1 MPSKSSGR
9 IAKVRKINKATPHNK
24 NHRWESFST
33 KITKFSSLQPLRR
46 VRRHDLE
53 SEDVSTTT
61 SYLQNGL
68 ARWSELNI
76 SLQFCVFK
84 RELLPMSESLPQ
96 ILHFEDSIMDLLA
109 HHVSIQD
116 KNSLEPLLDLLTA
129 FAHDL
134 GARFEKYFARSLQ
147 LLLAILGKPQDVE
160 VIEWSFA
167 ALAFLF
173 KYLSKLLVPDLR
185 PTFDLLAPL
194 LGKSRHAPHIARFA
208 AEAMSFLIRKAATP
222 SHRET
227 ALVPLVE
234 HVRSSLCS
242 MLEDRQF
249 ILYRDGLMTMFA
261 EAIKGTD
268 RTVHSA
274 GSAIMTTL
282 MAAIPEEES
291 SLARETTWL
300 DLVCGV
306 LTSAIHHTDVDTFGG
321 LVQDVLDAVQAKRE
335 AIQQDGIQ
343 WQLVSSVKILSVLAG
358 VRKGSRISDWN
369 RLVDELVVTL
379 DCASKSPVPVR
390 QDQQDILWS
399 SLISRIAIIL
409 DNAPM
414 DAITLQILALN
425 QLLMREPLSK
435 WYIAFCHYFCELNAR
450 RFGSLFRGEF
460 QKFVATQGLPSV
472 VDKECIR
479 MPQAWQDQIVSKFE
493 RLEISP
499 FPEGGPYDKDPQ
511 TTAVHP
517 STTARI
523 SELLLRKLKL
533 ALRPS
538 SSLLSDEVHF
548 IASGSVDSTLS
559 PLLRAA
565 VPRFA
570 QSVGFLCAYLD
581 YELSQEGSRQALG
594 RASLQLLKHTSDER
608 ASSEYTNMMLQIEQ
622 MALSLE
628 NTRTIAML
636 LRKLGQLFVFG
647 MLTVK
652 LSPVWDA
659 AVEALQQ
666 IVQTKHGE
674 SATATIAFEWMVQ
687 SSPRWDPSALP
698 SSGAK
703 RIQTDFE
710 CTALS
715 SLEEAAKSALDLAEK
730 IEEAL
735 LLKFDQRQHLAGSM
749 SANARCQAL
758 KVLNAAPFVAE
769 KRSRLL
775 VPHLLS
781 WAIEEDDS
789 LNTLAEE
796 NAECSGSTWSLA
808 DRKGILS
815 IFSQFV
821 NPRVLYQS
829 EQVYE
834 ALLQLMQNGDAEV
847 QKLAL
852 KALLAWKQDEVKPYQ
867 ENLENLLDD
876 ARFKNEL
883 AVFMQD
889 ANAIKA
895 EHRSGL
901 MPILLR
907 LLYGRTISRRGA
919 GSGQNGL
926 QTTRLAVLRNLSLE
940 DMGSFI
946 DIATAKLK
954 GVRVAVGP
962 AERKKLFSEA
972 LIPVRR
978 QMGFLNM
985 AQCLV
990 SELGANVG
998 SHMETLLNAVL
1009 YCLVY
1014 SCIHLKNG
1022 SAGLETGGEEND
1034 EQGKEVSLLK
1044 ALRSLGI
1051 KCLMALFQNAQAFD
1065 WAPYQD
1071 IIIEEVVA
1079 PRINNLAAETTQGVS
1094 GLLQLFST
1102 WSVLPNAVMFLAPHG
1117 DALRRGPLPDI
1128 VACLA
1133 PAKTKDEV
1141 KIFVLEMIRNLV
1153 KFAVAPASECEF
1165 NELIKE
1171 ELIDANAKEMLT
1183 HVATIIE
1190 TSSTSINLL
1199 EACVETILAFAPVMQ
1214 DLNHAKAVI
1223 QMSSLLLKQPPRR
1236 VNPRIKGKILVIVE
1250 KFVESSDTAQDTGLW
1265 EETYETLSSLF
1276 SYFKD
1281 RQNRETLSRAMRAFS
1296 RQAADLTQ
1304 VASLCEDLNSF
1315 RQGRLDEP
1323 DYDRRLAAFTTIAAD
1338 REVAWTP
1345 KQWLPLLHNLIFSI
1359 RLDQEFGVLSSNAAD
1374 GIRRF
1379 LKTTADCSCP
1389 NVQVVLQDYARTI
1402 LMPSI
1407 YSGAREAS
1415 ETVRR
1420 EYLRVLGF
1428 LLTVMP
1434 SWPPVASLA
1443 GLLDERLEDSS
1454 EPAFFFNVLSPAKS
1468 RQLEALRALE
1478 TANSVREMDSQSL
1491 TQFFIPLLEHFIY
1504 GRADGGDDSG
1514 LGAQAA
1520 NTIGNLAM
1528 SLDWK
1533 HWRSTLHRYIGY
1545 VESRPETQKQTL
1557 RLLGKLSDA
1566 LTAAAESSNS
1576 DFMDVDSPNG
1586 CSSRKRLCVTL
1597 PKLTQLTTDVIDY
1610 FLPPLVKH
1618 LHEKDESEVSYRVP
1632 VGVVLVKLLKL
1643 LPKEDM
1649 QPKLAAIVTDICQ
1662 ILRSKA
1668 WESREMARDTLIQ
1681 IAVILGPS
1689 FFGFIL
1695 KQLRGALTRGY
1706 QLHVLSYTMHA
1717 MLVATVPT
1725 FACGDL
1731 DYCLAAMVTVVMD
1744 DVFGVIGQEKDAQG
1758 YISQMKEI
1766 KSSKSQDSMEL
1777 VAKRASIG
1785 HLVDLVRPLQALLMQ
1800 KVDAK
1805 MVRKIDALM
1814 SRIGSGLLQ
1823 NQSAASRD
1831 TLVFCYEV
1839 VQEAYRGQKLE
1850 VEEKMDPKMKK
1861 YLVLKGAKRSG
1872 GRGKTSKHT
1881 YKLVRFALDIVRS
1894 MMKKHDELRTA
1905 ANISG
1910 FLPIIGDAMI
1920 DGEEEVKVSAF
1931 RLLVAIV
1938 KVPFSTAEGQNI
1950 YKVAVKEAF
1959 KSISMSS
1966 STTTEISQAALKML
1980 ATVLA
1985 HRRDIAVRDE
1995 AIDMLLGK
2003 IKDDFTEPLHRHIT
2017 FSFLRSV
2024 LDRRIETAVVY
2035 DTVDHVGSV
2044 MVNNDDKETRDLARG
2059 AFFQFIRE
2067 YPQKKARWAKQL
2079 DFVVANLRYEREGG
2093 RLSVMEV
2100 IHLLLSKSSDEF
2112 VQEVSGTCFLP
2123 LLLVLANDESAK
2135 CKDSAGGLLRQVF
2148 AKSDKEQTQK
2158 FLALLRT
2165 WMEKEDNLAVVRLA
2179 LQVYGYYFESSET
2192 AQRNSHDGTLVM
2204 NKCCQLLSG
2213 PSMEAMDDK
2222 LVKTVLETVYMFTVT
2237 MPAYSLSGA
2246 KQGLWDDIGR
2256 CLRHPDAAVKHAA
2269 GVSRGEP
2276 IDGSHGLRLTAE
2288 QESRLCRL
2296 ALGTL
2301 KAVEVDEELASNLV
2315 QLLVFV
2321 GSRLSVTAKSDDD
2334 ADEGSQDE
2342 AQEEA
2347 QEEEQDGIK
2356 HSNKEPVNVGYLF
2369 SGLSHILRQ
2378 EVAPKSAALNA
2389 KVAAMEILE
2398 TVSRRASTPHVEAWL
2413 KTLLVPL
2420 QHLTDGQIP
2429 VPVSQ
2434 DEAFGRRLQGIK
2446 TRAQIV
2452 MDALQKR
2459 VGTTRYSQALLEVC
2473 RGVRERREQRTR
2485 KRKVEAVTQPEK
2497 YGRDKRSKVERNKER
2512 RRERAREHRAARQ
2525 AYKGW

>member
-1 MPSKSSGR
+1 MVG
-9 IAKVRKINKATPHNK
+9 
-24 NHRWESFST
+24 
-33 KITKFSSLQPLRR
+33 
-46 VRRHDLE
+46 
-53 SEDVSTTT
+53 
-61 SYLQNGL
+61 
-68 ARWSELNI
+68 
-76 SLQFCVFK
+76 
-84 RELLPMSESLPQ
+84 
-96 ILHFEDSIMDLLA
+96 
-109 HHVSIQD
+109 
-116 KNSLEPLLDLLTA
+116 
-129 FAHDL
+129 
-134 GARFEKYFARSLQ
+134 
-147 LLLAILGKPQDVE
+147 
-160 VIEWSFA
+160 
-167 ALAFLF
+167 
-173 KYLSKLLVPDLR
+173 
-185 PTFDLLAPL
+185 
-194 LGKSRHAPHIARFA
+194 
-208 AEAMSFLIRKAATP
+208 
-222 SHRET
+222 
-227 ALVPLVE
+227 
-234 HVRSSLCS
+234 
-242 MLEDRQF
+242 
-249 ILYRDGLMTMFA
+249 
-261 EAIKGTD
+261 
-268 RTVHSA
+268 
-274 GSAIMTTL
+274 
-282 MAAIPEEES
+282 
-291 SLARETTWL
+291 
-300 DLVCGV
+300 
-306 LTSAIHHTDVDTFGG
+306 
-321 LVQDVLDAVQAKRE
+321 
-335 AIQQDGIQ
+335 
-343 WQLVSSVKILSVLAG
+343 
-358 VRKGSRISDWN
+358 N
-369 RLVDELVVTL
+369 R
-379 DCASKSPVPVR
+379 
-390 QDQQDILWS
+390 
-399 SLISRIAIIL
+399 
-409 DNAPM
+409 
-414 DAITLQILALN
+414 
-425 QLLMREPLSK
+425 
-435 WYIAFCHYFCELNAR
+435 
-450 RFGSLFRGEF
+450 
-460 QKFVATQGLPSV
+460 GLPSIT
-472 VDKECIR
+472 DKECIK

-511 TTAVHP
+511 VWRDKCLPQYAGLLQLLETTAVHP

-533 ALRPS
+533 ALRPL

-548 IASGSVDSTLS
+548 IVSQGFHAYLRMSKANGSVDPTLS

-565 VPRFA
+565 IPRFA
-570 QSVGFLCAYLD
+570 QSTGFLCAYLD
-581 YELSQEGSRQALG
+581 YEVCQENSRQALKRDDG
-594 RASLQLLKHTSDER
+594 DAKGPAVGECQVTATLSRNLASPSHDVRLASLQLLKHTGNER
-608 ASSEYTNMMLQIEQ
+608 GSSEYTSMMLQIEQ

-636 LRKLGQLFVFG
+636 LRKLGQLYASIDGSSWLVNGIPSFIFG

-666 IVQTKHGE
+666 VVQTKHGE
-674 SATATIAFEWMVQ
+674 SATATIAFEWIAQ
-687 SSPRWDPSALP
+687 PSPRWSPSRPP
-698 SSGAK
+698 SSGSK

-710 CTALS
+710 CIGLS
-715 SLEEAAKSALDLAEK
+715 SLEESANTTMDLCEK
-730 IEEAL
+730 IEEVL
-735 LLKFDQRQHLAGSM
+735 LSKFDERQHLADLM
-749 SANARCQAL
+749 AANARCQAL

-781 WAIEEDDS
+781 WATEEDDS
-789 LNTLAEE
+789 LNALGEE
-796 NAECSGSTWSLA
+796 TAECSGSTWSLA
-808 DRKGILS
+808 DRKSLVG

-821 NPRVLYQS
+821 NPRVLHQS
-829 EQVYE
+829 EKVYE
-834 ALLQLMQNGDAEV
+834 ALLQLMQNGDGEV
-847 QKLAL
+847 QRLAL
-852 KALLAWKQDEVKPYQ
+852 KALLAWKQDQVKPYQ
-867 ENLENLLDD
+867 ENLENLLDE

-889 ANAIKA
+889 GNAIKE
-895 EHRSGL
+895 EHRCIL
-901 MPILLR
+901 MPMLLR

-954 GVRVAVGP
+954 GVRVAVAP
-962 AERKKLFSEA
+962 AGRKKLFSEA
-972 LIPVRR
+972 VISVRR
-978 QMGFLNM
+978 QVGFLNM

-998 SHMETLLNAVL
+998 PFMETLLNAVL

-1014 SCIHLKNG
+1014 ACIRLKNA
-1022 SAGLETGGEEND
+1022 SVDEETAAQEND
-1034 EQGKEVSLLK
+1034 EQGKELPLLK
-1044 ALRSLGI
+1044 ESRSLGI
-1051 KCLMALFQNAQAFD
+1051 KCLTALFQNAQAFD

-1071 IIIEEVVA
+1071 VIIDEVVT
-1079 PRINNLAAETTQGVS
+1079 PRLKNLAAETTQGVS

-1117 DALRRGPLPDI
+1117 DGLPRGPLPDI
-1128 VACLA
+1128 IACLGL
-1133 PAKTKDEV
+1133 AKTKDEV
-1141 KIFVLEMIRNLV
+1141 KIFVLDMIRNLV
-1153 KFAVAPASECEF
+1153 NFAVAPASECEF

-1171 ELIDANAKEMLT
+1171 ELIDANAKAMLT

-1214 DLNHAKAVI
+1214 DLDHAKAVI
-1223 QMSSLLLKQPPRR
+1223 GMSSLLLKQPPRR

-1250 KFVESSDTAQDTGLW
+1250 KFVESSDTAQDSGLW
-1265 EETYETLSSLF
+1265 DETYETLSGLF

-1296 RQAADLTQ
+1296 RQAGDLTQ
-1304 VASLCEDLNSF
+1304 VASLCEHLNSF
-1315 RQGRLDEP
+1315 KQGRLDEP

-1338 REVAWTP
+1338 GGVAWTP

-1374 GIRRF
+1374 GLRRF
-1379 LKTTADCSCP
+1379 LKTTADCSSP
-1389 NVQVVLQDYARTI
+1389 HVKAVFEDYIKTI
-1402 LMPSI
+1402 IMPSI

-1428 LLTVMP
+1428 LLTAMP
-1434 SWPPVASLA
+1434 SWPPVASLG
-1443 GLLDERLEDSS
+1443 GLLDERAEDSS

-1478 TANSVREMDSQSL
+1478 AANLAREMDSQSL

-1520 NTIGNLAM
+1520 NTIGSLAM

-1533 HWRSTLHRYIGY
+1533 HWRSTFHRYIGY
-1545 VESRPETQKQTL
+1545 VEARRETQKQTL

-1566 LTAAAESSNS
+1566 LTAASESRTS
-1576 DFMDVDSPNG
+1576 DRMDVDCPDG
-1586 CSSRKRLCVTL
+1586 WPSRQRLCVTL
-1597 PKLTQLTTDVIDY
+1597 PKQTQLTTDVLDY
-1610 FLPPLVKH
+1610 FLPALVKH

-1643 LPKEDM
+1643 LPKQDM
-1649 QPKLAAIVTDICQ
+1649 EPKLAAIVTDICH

-1725 FACGDL
+1725 FACGDV
-1731 DYCLAAMVTVVMD
+1731 DYCLPAMVTVVMD
-1744 DVFGVIGQEKDAQG
+1744 DVFGAIGQEKDAQG

-1785 HLVDLVRPLQALLMQ
+1785 HLVELVRPLQALLMQ

-1839 VQEAYRGQKLE
+1839 VQEAYRGQKVE
-1850 VEEKMDPKMKK
+1850 VEEKMDPKVRK

-1881 YKLVRFALDIVRS
+1881 YKLVRFALDIVRT
-1894 MMKKHDELRTA
+1894 MMKKHDDLRTA
-1905 ANISG
+1905 TNLCG
-1910 FLPIIGDAMI
+1910 FLPIIGDAMV
-1920 DGEEEVKVSAF
+1920 DGEEEVKISAF

-1938 KVPFSTAEGQNI
+1938 KVPFSTPEGQNI

-1966 STTTEISQAALKML
+1966 STTTEVSQAALKML
-1980 ATVLA
+1980 ATVLG
-1985 HRRDIAVRDE
+1985 HRRDIGVRDE

-2003 IKDDFTEPLHRHIT
+2003 IKQDFTEPLYRHIT

-2035 DTVDHVGSV
+2035 DTVDHVGTV
-2044 MVNNDDKETRDLARG
+2044 MVNNDDKDTRDLARG

-2067 YPQKKARWAKQL
+2067 YPQKRARWAKQL
-2079 DFVVANLRYEREGG
+2079 DFIVANLRYEREGG

-2100 IHLLLSKSSDEF
+2100 IHLLLIKSSDEF
-2112 VQEVSGTCFLP
+2112 VQEVAGTCYLP

-2135 CKDSAGGLLRQVF
+2135 CKDAAGRLVGEIF
-2148 AKSDKEQTQK
+2148 EKSDKEQTQK
-2158 FLALLRT
+2158 FLALLRS
-2165 WMEKEDNLAVVRLA
+2165 WMEKDDNLAVVRLA
-2179 LQVYGYYFESSET
+2179 LQVYGYYFESGEA
-2192 AQRNSHDGTLVM
+2192 AQRNSHDATLVID
-2204 NKCCQLLSG
+2204 KCCQLLDG
-2213 PSMEAMDDK
+2213 PSIEAMDDK
-2222 LVKTVLETVYMFTVT
+2222 LAKTVLETVYMFTTT
-2237 MPAYSLSGA
+2237 MAAYSLSAGRL
-2246 KQGLWDDIGR
+2246 GLWKDVGR
-2256 CLRHPDAAVKHAA
+2256 CLRHAEPGVKHAA
-2269 GVSRGEP
+2269 VRAMNAYLVDFAKHAKGVLRGET
-2276 IDGSHGLRLTAE
+2276 IEGSYGLCLGAE
-2288 QESRLCRL
+2288 EESRLCRL

-2301 KAVEVDEELASNLV
+2301 NAGEVDEGLASDVV
-2315 QLLVFV
+2315 QLLVFI
-2321 GSRLSVTAKSDDD
+2321 GSRLSVTVESDDD
-2334 ADEGSQDE
+2334 VEEGSG
-2342 AQEEA
+2342 QED
-2347 QEEEQDGIK
+2347 EEEQQQQHGMEQAKKATANI
-2356 HSNKEPVNVGYLF
+2356 GYLY
-2369 SGLSHILRQ
+2369 SRLSHILRK
-2378 EVAPKSAALNA
+2378 EVAPKAAAMNA

-2398 TVSRRASTPHVEAWL
+2398 TVSRR
-2413 KTLLVPL
+2413 
-2420 QHLTDGQIP
+2420 I
-2429 VPVSQ
+2429 
-2434 DEAFGRRLQGIK
+2434 I
-2446 TRAQIV
+2446 
-2452 MDALQKR
+2452 
-2459 VGTTRYSQALLEVC
+2459 
-2473 RGVRERREQRTR
+2473 
-2485 KRKVEAVTQPEK
+2485 
-2497 YGRDKRSKVERNKER
+2497 
-2512 RRERAREHRAARQ
+2512 
-2525 AYKGW
+2525 